1 MRVSVG
7 AKLGIGFVIVVGLF
21 LLIAFNGAWRS
32 TDVDTAIDE
41 LFDRGTLE
49 IQRIA
54 TLQLNMQRIR
64 TGMYQHAATVDPG
77 KKETLD
83 KGMDQLETETR
94 QLFRALEERLDP
106 GDPKLAKVQTAR
118 GAWERYDSIRRE
130 EVLPLSYD
138 RDPLVYE
145 SMSQRL
151 APLFDE
157 ASDQVSE
164 LLSAYVAENADIKD
178 NAAAVLDESRRIS
191 LIGSLMGA
199 TLAAL
204 VAAGVSRDVSARI
217 GALAQGARA
226 AAERRTFHPI
236 EAQGSDEIADLAR
249 AFNHMMEE
257 LARRLDNERKHTE
270 VLNRTLSNYGSF
282 VARLGRGDL
291 AAHLE
296 FSEDGELGRFGR
308 NLQEMSRALRE
319 MTLRVHEAVR
329 QLSDSTAEILSTT
342 QQHVSSATE
351 SASAV
356 AQTVATVKEM
366 QETVN
371 ITAQRSRLAADATR
385 RGVEVATTGQHAVR
399 NTIKNMTRAR
409 TEMTSLGERM
419 VALAE
424 RGQAIERIID
434 TVNELAERS
443 NLLALNAAIEA
454 ARAGDQGRGFAVV
467 AREIGTL
474 AEQSKRATGDVRTI
488 LGEVQRSTSTAVLV
502 AEECG
507 KAVQTA
513 ATSAG
518 EAGVALDELA
528 TVVTTTADAAQA
540 VVKSAEQQS
549 SRMQQIGEAM
559 ISIRQASELSV
570 EASHT
575 TEQAAQAL
583 ATLSVRLREAAGSYL
598 V

>member
-249 AFNHMMEE
+249 LQPHDGGAGPQARQRAQAHGSAQPDAVE
-257 LARRLDNERKHTE
+257 LRLVRGPARPRRPRGPPR
-270 VLNRTLSNYGSF
+270 VL
-282 VARLGRGDL
+282 RGWG
-291 AAHLE
+291 A
-296 FSEDGELGRFGR
+296 
-308 NLQEMSRALRE
+308 RALR
-319 MTLRVHEAVR
+319 
-329 QLSDSTAEILSTT
+329 
-342 QQHVSSATE
+342 
-351 SASAV
+351 
-356 AQTVATVKEM
+356 AQPAGDEP
-366 QETVN
+366 
-371 ITAQRSRLAADATR
+371 R
-385 RGVEVATTGQHAVR
+385 
-399 NTIKNMTRAR
+399 
-409 TEMTSLGERM
+409 
-419 VALAE
+419 
-424 RGQAIERIID
+424 
-434 TVNELAERS
+434 
-443 NLLALNAAIEA
+443 A
-454 ARAGDQGRGFAVV
+454 ARD
-467 AREIGTL
+467 
-474 AEQSKRATGDVRTI
+474 
-488 LGEVQRSTSTAVLV
+488 
-502 AEECG
+502 
-507 KAVQTA
+507 
-513 ATSAG
+513 
-518 EAGVALDELA
+518 
-528 TVVTTTADAAQA
+528 DAAGARGGAPA
-540 VVKSAEQQS
+540 V
-549 SRMQQIGEAM
+549 G
-559 ISIRQASELSV
+559 L
-570 EASHT
+570 H
-575 TEQAAQAL
+575 
-583 ATLSVRLREAAGSYL
+583 G
-598 V
+598 